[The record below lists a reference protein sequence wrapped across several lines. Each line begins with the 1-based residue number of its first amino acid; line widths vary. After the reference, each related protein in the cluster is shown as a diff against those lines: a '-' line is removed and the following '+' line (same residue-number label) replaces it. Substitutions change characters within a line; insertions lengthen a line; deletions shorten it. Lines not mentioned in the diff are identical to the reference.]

1 MSQQTNLNVAPYFDD
16 FDAANDYHR
25 VLFKPGVPVQARELT
40 TLQSIL
46 QNQIEKFGQHFFK
59 EGAKVIPGN
68 TGFSQRYKCVQ
79 LNNDFLGVP
88 VEAYADQLVGTKI
101 TGETSG
107 VTAFVDKILS
117 SADSER
123 GNLTL
128 YINYLNSST
137 ANNSTEV
144 FSDGENLTC
153 SETIT
158 SGLLGNTTIAAGTP
172 FAQTISTESTATGSS
187 FQIQDG
193 VYFIRGNFVNVS
205 QETLILDQY
214 SFKPSYRV
222 GLFVNEEIVNADI
235 DENLNDNS
243 QGFNNYSAPGAD
255 RLKVSVSLF
264 KKATTDFDDDSFVEL
279 ATIVNGVI
287 KTQNKRGVAGGG
299 VGKEDINDTLAR
311 RTFAESGDY
320 YVKPFS
326 LTVLDS
332 LNDGIGNKGIFQ
344 PGQFTYGG
352 ATASS
357 DLALYKFSP
366 GKAFVRGYEIE
377 IDNPTFLDVQKPRTT
392 NTVKDQNIIYNTGP
406 TLKLNRTLRSPTIGI
421 GNTFTLSLRDQRVGV
436 TSDTSAV
443 GTEIGLARVYD
454 YRLESGTYDSANG
467 SLNEWNLALYDVQ
480 TYTKLNV
487 NQNVTLTIP
496 TFIKGAN
503 SGATG
508 FLRSAVSNGVELT
521 IYEVNGEFIK
531 NEALIFESNVA
542 SSFGNGRIAVAVT
555 AHTLSDV
562 KSVYG
567 TNDGVTGINT
577 FNGDVVQSTRSVV
590 GVATISKSSGSA
602 GISTV
607 KSANPRFPSNI
618 KVGNLVQYSDL
629 TTSGDPITARVT
641 QVNTDNI
648 VIDGVANAPGIVN
661 GTLPTAAFN
670 ASDFTILTTELTGS
684 SDNTLYTHLPR
695 TSISDVDLTDA
706 TLTIRKTFTVNI
718 TNGQLDSSTLPT
730 AGTNENFLAF
740 DEERY
745 SLIRSDGT
753 TEAINASNFSFT
765 GGGSSLNIFG
775 LGANDTNA
783 TLIAT
788 LRKGKPKAKLKVK
801 DRVKSIIIDKSSHNG
816 SGIGATTLNDG
827 LRSGN
832 WPFGT
837 RVQDEI
843 ISLNVPDVVEIHG
856 IFESENVGDPSAP
869 AINLTSITNLTGTTS
884 DLLIGETITGARSGA
899 VAVVAEK
906 ETSAKITV
914 LYKSDIRFKEGEALT
929 FAESN
934 TTAVVSTTESTSFD
948 VSGNYTYEDGQEPT
962 FYDQGRIN
970 RKAGIEPAERK
981 LKIYFKSCSY
991 DSTDDG
997 DITTVNSYADFERGT
1012 EVGTI
1017 GGFRTT
1023 DLVDI
1028 RPRTSPYTV
1037 SEGARSPLE
1046 FLGRQFNATGN
1057 SAANIL
1063 SSDEAIFAHYSY
1075 FQGRKD
1081 RVYLTKDGKFQVKYG
1096 DPADNPRN
1104 PSPVDD
1110 ALEIAQISLPPY
1122 LYSPEQASVHFMEHK
1137 RFRMTDIKGLEN
1149 RIKSL
1154 EYYTSLSL
1162 LETNT
1167 ANLFVAD
1174 SGGLNR
1180 FKSGFFV
1187 DNFTSFKPQDDKI
1200 KINNSIDR
1208 KNKELRPRHYTNSV
1222 DMIYG
1227 PVLNIDPTA
1236 DLSTSAIEG
1245 NNIRKSSDIIT
1256 LDYSEV
1262 EYIKQEFATRSESVT
1277 PFLISFWQG
1286 TLEITPSSDTW
1297 LDTVRLDPKIIQ
1309 VEGDY
1314 ASTMK
1319 LMVET
1324 EGIDPQTGMG
1334 PNLWGAWETTW
1345 TGVSET
1351 SWEET
1356 STTTSDG
1363 PEWDVGGWPNGDPS
1377 TNPAK
1382 IYFTRTTTTTQ
1393 DLYKETRREGTSR
1406 RTANRTVV
1414 TETFD
1419 KESIG
1424 DKVVSRDLI
1433 PYMRSRNIEF
1443 VSERVKPLTQLYAFF
1458 DGENVTKYCVP
1469 KLLEIEMT
1477 TGSFQVGEKVQGV
1490 TITTGIADES
1500 IPDVNPTITFRVAQS
1515 NHKKGAYNVPTK
1527 TFKENPYTNQP
1538 LSAVYSSTST
1548 ILNVDTFS
1556 LADQATGDF
1565 FGWVEEGMTL
1575 TGQTS
1580 GAEAKITRVRLISD
1594 LSAVC
1599 IGSFFIPNPNIAT
1612 HPRFETGTKVFNI
1625 TDEATNDQDLAS
1637 TIAEEPYSA
1646 TGTLE
1651 TVQEEILSI
1660 RNARVEQRQ
1669 EFQEKHVN
1677 ESLGTQ
1683 LVGSRVAGSSQED
1696 IYVGWYDPLAQSF
1709 LIDESTGI
1717 FATKCDV
1724 FFKTKDDMDIP
1735 CVFQI
1740 RSMKNGLPTQHILP
1754 FSEIVLEPDDIN
1766 VSGDGSVATTIE
1778 FKAPIFLEG
1787 NGTEYAIAL
1796 ASNSTKYSVFIS
1808 RIGEADL
1815 LTDTF
1820 ISNQP
1825 YLGSLFKSQNAS
1837 TWEPSQWEDLKF
1849 TLYRADFINSGSVE
1863 FYSPELKEGNKQI
1876 PTLMPDSLVLKSR
1889 KIRVGLGTTLA
1900 DTGYATGNT
1909 FFQGK
1914 TNATG
1919 NLVGTAG
1926 TAAGTL
1932 SIANAGIGYTP
1943 TDGDLTFSGV
1953 DLVTRTGNGS
1963 GAKANITVVDGVA
1976 VAATVSNAGGRG
1988 YQVGDVVGITTIG
2001 IASVGQDM
2009 RLTVAAIGQVDELI
2023 LDNVQGAWLTNSSGI
2038 HTVFYTS
2045 SAGVSTE
2052 LNSGKPHGQGGDV
2065 QTTTIT
2071 EDQDG
2076 THVQV
2081 NHKNHGMY
2089 FTDNIVKISGVLPDS
2104 KPTKLT
2110 AAYDASSTASIS
2122 VASAATF
2129 TTFEGVGIGTTNTGY
2144 LLIGDEIIQY
2154 NTVSGNTIGGSLLE
2168 RGSSPLSYPVGT
2180 PVYKYE
2186 LGGINLKR
2194 INKTHGL
2201 STSTATAPEGS
2212 ITFDSYNIKLD
2223 MSEKFYSGNDDRSV
2237 DTGNGKLY
2245 INQSKSTGGLN
2256 IKATQNMPYEI
2267 ITPIVHNLT
2276 VAGTT
2281 INAEMRTISSKSL
2294 SGNEIP
2300 FIDNGFESVVV
2311 NEPNYLNTT
2320 RMIASK
2326 INEDKKLN
2334 QIPGNKSL
2342 NMRLL
2347 LNTMDSH
2354 VSPVIDGQRT
2364 SIILSSNRVNDVIK
2378 DYATDSR
2385 VSSFNA
2391 DPTACQYI
2399 SKEIQ
2404 LENSAT
2410 SMKLLLTA
2418 HINEDSD
2425 IRAFYA
2431 ISNNEGFRPIFVPFP
2446 GFNNLNSRGQVI
2458 SPEKSDGRSDA
2469 FIKKT
2474 NTYGFTSNAVEYNEY
2489 TFTADDLPAFR
2500 SYRIKFVLTSTNQVY
2515 VPRVKDLRVIALA

>member
-25 VLFKPGVPVQARELT
+25 VLFKPGYPVQARELT
-40 TLQSIL
+40 SLQSIL

-68 TGFSQRYKCVQ
+68 TGYTQRYKCVQ
-79 LNNDFLGVP
+79 LNNDYLGVP
-88 VEAYADQLVGTKI
+88 VEAYADQLVGSKI
-101 TGETSG
+101 TGERSG
-107 VTAFVDKILS
+107 VTAFVDKILTP
-117 SADSER
+117 ADSER

-137 ANNSTEV
+137 TNNSTEV

-172 FAQTISTESTATGSS
+172 FAQTISTDATATGSA

-193 VYFIRGNFVNVS
+193 VYFIRGNFINVK

-222 GLFVNEEIVNADI
+222 GLFVDEELINADM
-235 DENLNDNS
+235 DETLNDNS

-255 RLKVSVSLF
+255 RLKISVRLF
-264 KKATTDFDDDSFVEL
+264 KKATNDFDDDSFVEL
-279 ATIVNGVI
+279 ATIVNGAL
-287 KTQNKRGVAGGG
+287 KSDTRKGDGSFAH
-299 VGKEDINDTLAR
+299 KDWTDTLAR

-320 YVKPFS
+320 YVKPFN

-332 LNDGIGNKGIFQ
+332 LNDGKGNKGIFDE
-344 PGQFTYGG
+344 GQLTYGG

-366 GKAFVRGYEIE
+366 GKAFVRGYEIQV
-377 IDNPTFLDVQKPRTT
+377 DNPTFLDVKKPRTT
-392 NTVKDQNIIYNTGP
+392 KEVKDQSIIYNTGP
-406 TLKLNRTLRSPTIGI
+406 TLKVNRTLRSPTLGI
-421 GNTFTLSLRDQRVGV
+421 GNTYTVSLRDQRVGV

-443 GTEIGLARVYD
+443 GTEIGIARVYD
-454 YRLESGTYDSANG
+454 YRLESGSYNANNA
-467 SLNEWNLALYDVQ
+467 SLNEWNLSLFDVQ
-480 TYTKLNV
+480 TYTKLNL
-487 NQNVTLTIP
+487 NQATSLSVP
-496 TFIKGAN
+496 TYVKGAN

-508 FLRSAVSNGVELT
+508 FIRTAVSDSVEVC
-521 IYEVNGEFIK
+521 IYETSGEFIK
-531 NEALIFESNVA
+531 NEALIFDGIA
-542 SSFGNGRIAVAVT
+542 DGRIAVAVT
-555 AHTLSDV
+555 SYKLSDV

-567 TNDGVTGINT
+567 TNDRVTGINT
-577 FNGDVVQSTRSVV
+577 FNADVVQSDSFVV

-602 GISTV
+602 GISTI
-607 KSANPRFPSNI
+607 KSANPRFPANI
-618 KVGNLVQYSDL
+618 SVGNLVQYSDL
-629 TTSGDPITARVT
+629 ASSGDPITARVT
-641 QVNTDNI
+641 EVNTDNI
-648 VIDGVANAPGIVN
+648 VVDGVANVPGVAN
-661 GTLPTAAFN
+661 GSLPTAAFN
-670 ASDFTILTTELTGS
+670 ASDFTVLTTELTGS

-695 TSISDVDLTDA
+695 TSISDVDVTDA

-718 TNGQLDSSTLPT
+718 TNGQLDASTIPT
-730 AGTNENFLAF
+730 AGTNETFLAF

-745 SLIRSDGT
+745 ALVRSDGT
-753 TEAINASNFSFT
+753 TEALNASWFSFGS
-765 GGGSSLNIFG
+765 GGATCQIYG

-788 LRKGKPKAKLKVK
+788 LRKGKPKAKLKIK
-801 DRVKSIIIDKSSHNG
+801 DRVRTLLVDKSSKSG

-827 LRSGN
+827 LKYGN
-832 WPFGT
+832 YPFGT
-837 RVQDEI
+837 RAQDEV
-843 ISLNVPDVVEIHG
+843 ISLNVPDVIEIHG
-856 IFESENVGDPSAP
+856 IFESQNVGDPSAP
-869 AINLTSITNLTGTTS
+869 AINLTSITNLSGTTS
-884 DLLIGETITGARSGA
+884 DLLVGEVIKGATSGA
-899 VAVVAEK
+899 IAIVAEK
-906 ETSAKITV
+906 LTPSKITI
-914 LYKSDIRFKEGEALT
+914 LYKNDLKFKEGEALT
-929 FAESN
+929 FTESN
-934 TTAVVSTTESTSFD
+934 TKAIVATLETDSFD
-948 VSGNYTYEDGQEPT
+948 VSGNYTYESGQEPT
-962 FYDQGRIN
+962 FYDYGRIN
-970 RKAGIEPAERK
+970 RKPDSEEASKK
-981 LKIYFKSCSY
+981 LKIYFKSASY
-991 DSTDDG
+991 DSNDEG
-997 DITTVNSYADFERGT
+997 DITTVNSYSDFDPST
-1012 EVGTI
+1012 EIPGI
-1017 GGFRTT
+1017 GGFRAT
-1023 DLVDI
+1023 DIIDI
-1028 RPRTSPYTV
+1028 RPRTSAYTV
-1037 SEGARSPLE
+1037 AINTRSPLE
-1046 FLGRQFNATGN
+1046 FDGRTFNAAGN

-1063 SSDEAIFAHYSY
+1063 SSDETIFSHYSY
-1075 FQGRKD
+1075 YQGRKD

-1096 DPADNPRN
+1096 EPADNPRK

-1122 LYSPEQASVHFMEHK
+1122 LYSPEQASVNFMEHK
-1137 RFRMTDIKGLEN
+1137 RFRMKDIKGLED
-1149 RIKSL
+1149 RIRSL

-1162 LETNT
+1162 LEANT
-1167 ANLFVAD
+1167 ANMFVSD
-1174 SGGLNR
+1174 SAGLNR

-1187 DNFTSFKPQDDKI
+1187 DNFNTFKPQDDRL

-1208 KNKELRPRHYTNSV
+1208 KHKELRPRHYTNSV
-1222 DMIYG
+1222 DMVFG
-1227 PVLNIDPTA
+1227 PVINVDPTA
-1236 DLSTSAIEG
+1236 DLSTAAIEG
-1245 NNIRKSSDIIT
+1245 NNVRKASDIIT

-1262 EYIKQEFATRSESVT
+1262 EYIKQDFATRSESVT

-1286 TLEITPSSDTW
+1286 TLDITPASDTW
-1297 LDTVRLDPKIIQ
+1297 IDTVRLDPKIIQ

-1319 LMVET
+1319 MMVET

-1334 PNLWGAWETTW
+1334 PVLWDSWETTW
-1345 TGVSET
+1345 TGVTENT
-1351 SWEET
+1351 WEEMKT
-1356 STTTSDG
+1356 STTDG

-1377 TNPAK
+1377 TNPAR
-1382 IYFTRTTTTTQ
+1382 IYFTRTTTTTA
-1393 DLYKETRREGTSR
+1393 DLYKETVREGIAKRESTQ
-1406 RTANRTVV
+1406 TIV

-1419 KESIG
+1419 KESLG
-1424 DKVVSRDLI
+1424 DKVVSRDLV

-1443 VSERVKPLTQLYAFF
+1443 VSERVKPLTRLYAFM
-1458 DGENVTKYCVP
+1458 DGQNVTKYCVP

-1477 TGSFQVGEKVQGV
+1477 TGSFQVGETVKGV
-1490 TITTGIADES
+1490 TISTGIGDET
-1500 IPDVNPTITFRVAQS
+1500 IGGVDPQITFRVAQL

-1527 TFKENPYTNQP
+1527 TFKESPYTNQP
-1538 LSAVYSSTST
+1538 LSATYSSTST

-1565 FGWVEEGMTL
+1565 WGWVESGMTL
-1575 TGQTS
+1575 TGQSS
-1580 GAEAKITRVRLISD
+1580 GAEAKVTNVRLVSD

-1599 IGSFFIPNPNIAT
+1599 IGSFYIPNPNVAS
-1612 HPRFETGTKVFNI
+1612 HPRFETGTKLFEV
-1625 TDEATNDQDLAS
+1625 TDEPTNDADAAS
-1637 TIAEEPYSA
+1637 TVADETYTAS
-1646 TGTLE
+1646 GTLE

-1660 RNARVEQRQ
+1660 RNAKIEKKK

-1683 LVGSRVAGSSQED
+1683 LVGSTVVSSSSED

-1709 LIDESTGI
+1709 LVDESTGV
-1717 FATKCDV
+1717 FVTKCDV
-1724 FFKTKDDMDIP
+1724 YFKTKDDMDIP

-1740 RSMKNGLPTQHILP
+1740 RSMKNGLPTQNILP
-1754 FSEIVLEPDDIN
+1754 FSEIVIEPDDIN

-1778 FKAPIFLEG
+1778 FKAPIYLEG

-1808 RIGEADL
+1808 RIGETDL
-1815 LTDTF
+1815 LTDTY

-1863 FYSPELKEGNKQI
+1863 FYSPELKEGNAQI

-1900 DTGYATGNT
+1900 DSGYANGNT
-1909 FFQGK
+1909 FFQAG

-1943 TDGDLTFSGV
+1943 TDGNLTFSGV
-1953 DLVTRTGNGS
+1953 DLVTRTGKGS

-1988 YQVGDVVGITTIG
+1988 YAVGDVVGVTTIG
-2001 IASVGQDM
+2001 IASVGQDL

-2023 LDNVQGAWLTNSSGI
+2023 LDNVQGGWLTNSSGI

-2052 LNSGKPHGQGGDV
+2052 LNSGKPTGYGGRV

-2071 EDQDG
+2071 EETDG
-2076 THVQV
+2076 THIQV

-2089 FTDNIVKISGVLPDS
+2089 FTDNLVKISGVMPDS

-2110 AAYDASSTASIS
+2110 AAYDASSTSSIS
-2122 VASAATF
+2122 VASASTF
-2129 TTFEGVGIGTTNTGY
+2129 TTFEGVGVGTTNTGY
-2144 LLIGDEIIQY
+2144 LMIGDEIIQY

-2168 RGSSPLSYPVGT
+2168 RGSNPVSYPVGT

-2201 STSTATAPEGS
+2201 STTTASDVEGS

-2245 INQSKSTGGLN
+2245 INQSKSAGGLN

-2281 INAEMRTISSKSL
+2281 LNAEMRTITSKSL
-2294 SGNEIP
+2294 SGNEVP
-2300 FIDNGFESVVV
+2300 FIDNGFETVTV
-2311 NEPNYLNTT
+2311 NEANYLNTT

-2326 INEDKKLN
+2326 VNEDQKLS

-2364 SIILSSNRVNDVIK
+2364 SIILTSNRVNDVIK
-2378 DYATDSR
+2378 DYATDDR
-2385 VSSFNA
+2385 VCTLGA

-2410 SMKLLLTA
+2410 SLKLLLTA
-2418 HINEDSD
+2418 HINKDAD

-2431 ISNNEGFRPIFVPFP
+2431 ISNNEGFKPVFVPFP
-2446 GFNNLNSRGQVI
+2446 GYNNLNSRGQVI
-2458 SPEKSDGRSDA
+2458 SAEKSDGRSDS

-2474 NTYGFTSNAVEYNEY
+2474 NSFGFTSNALEFNEY
-2489 TFTADDLPAFR
+2489 TFTADELPAFR

-2515 VPRVKDLRVIALA
+2515 VPRVKDLRVMALA

>member
-79 LNNDFLGVP
+79 LNNDYLGVP

-101 TGETSG
+101 TGERSG
-107 VTAFVDKILS
+107 VTAFVDKILT

-137 ANNSTEV
+137 ANNSTEE

-153 SETIT
+153 NATIT

-172 FAQTISTESTATGSS
+172 FAQTISTDSTATGSS

-193 VYFIRGNFVNVS
+193 VYFVRGNFVNVN

-222 GLFVNEEIVNADI
+222 GLFINEEIINADI

-255 RLKVSVSLF
+255 RLKISVSLF

-287 KTQNKRGVAGGG
+287 KTQNKRGVGGG
-299 VGKEDINDTLAR
+299 GAGKEDINDTLAR
-311 RTFAESGDY
+311 RTYAESGDY
-320 YVKPFS
+320 YVKPFD

-332 LNDGIGNKGIFQ
+332 LNDGLGNKGLFES
-344 PGQFTYGG
+344 GQYTYGG

-366 GKAFVRGYEIE
+366 GKAFVRGYEIQV
-377 IDNPTFLDVQKPRTT
+377 DNSTFLDVKKPRTT
-392 NTVKDQNIIYNTGP
+392 KLVKDQSIIYNTGP
-406 TLKLNRTLRSPTIGI
+406 TLKLNRTLRNPDVGI
-421 GNTFTLSLRDQRVGV
+421 GNTYVLSLRDQRVGL
-436 TSDTSAV
+436 TSDTTAV
-443 GTEIGLARVYD
+443 GSEIGVARVYD
-454 YRLESGTYDSANG
+454 YRLESGSYDANNG
-467 SLNEWNLALYDVQ
+467 SLNEWKVSLYDVQ
-480 TYTKLNV
+480 TYTSLTL
-487 NQNVTLTIP
+487 NQNVTLAVP
-496 TFIKGAN
+496 TFVKGAN

-508 FLRSAVSNGVELT
+508 FIKSAVSSSTSVTL
-521 IYEVNGEFIK
+521 YETTGDFIK
-531 NEALIFESNVA
+531 NEALLFDGIA
-542 SSFGNGRIAVAVT
+542 NGRIIT
-555 AHTLSDV
+555 AITQYKLSDV
-562 KSVYG
+562 KSVFG
-567 TNDGVTGINT
+567 SNDRLTGGDK
-577 FNGDVVQSTRSVV
+577 FNADVVQSDNIVFGAARIGQESSNASVV
-590 GVATISKSSGSA
+590 T
-602 GISTV
+602 
-607 KSANPRFPSNI
+607 SANPLFPGAVS
-618 KVGNLVQYSDL
+618 VGNLVKYTDTKS
-629 TTSGDPITARVT
+629 SNDPIFGRVT
-641 QVNTDNI
+641 VVGSNSITIAGVTTVPGIAN
-648 VIDGVANAPGIVN
+648 GKLPVANSAGVHTN
-661 GTLPTAAFN
+661 GFQ
-670 ASDFTILTTELTGS
+670 ASDFTLLTTDLTGS
-684 SDNTLYTHLPR
+684 LDNTLYTHLPR
-695 TSISDVDLTDA
+695 TSISEVDLTDA

-718 TNGQLDSSTLPT
+718 TNGQLDSSTTPT
-730 AGTNENFLAF
+730 AGTNETFLAF

-753 TEAINASNFSFT
+753 TEAVNSSNFSFAGDGKT
-765 GGGSSLNIFG
+765 LQIYG
-775 LGANDTNA
+775 LGSNDTAA

-788 LRKGKPKAKLKVK
+788 LRKAKPKAKLKIK
-801 DRVKSIIIDKSSHNG
+801 DRVKSIIVNKSSKEG
-816 SGIGATTLNDG
+816 SGFGATTLNDG
-827 LRSGN
+827 LLYGN
-832 WPFGT
+832 YPFGT

-843 ISLNVPDVVEIHG
+843 ISLNVPDVIEIHG
-856 IFESENVGDPSAP
+856 IFESENTGDPSAP

-884 DLLIGETITGARSGA
+884 DLLVGEVVKGARSGA
-899 VAVVAEK
+899 IAIVAEK
-906 ETSAKITV
+906 NTSAKITI
-914 LYKSDIRFKEGEALT
+914 LYKNDLRFKEGEALT

-934 TTAVVSTTESTSFD
+934 TTAVVSTLESTSFD
-948 VSGNYTYEDGQEPT
+948 VSANYTYESGQEPT
-962 FYDQGRIN
+962 FYDYGRIN
-970 RKAGIEPAERK
+970 RKVDSEPAEKK
-981 LKIYFKSCSY
+981 LIIYFKSCSY
-991 DSTDDG
+991 DSNDTG
-997 DITTVNSYADFERGT
+997 DVTTANSYADFERGT
-1012 EVGTI
+1012 EIDTI

-1023 DLVDI
+1023 DLFDI
-1028 RPRTSPYTV
+1028 RPRVSPYSVAVDT
-1037 SEGARSPLE
+1037 RSPLE
-1046 FLGRQFNATGN
+1046 FDGRTFNADGN

-1063 SSDEAIFAHYSY
+1063 ASDETIFTHYAY
-1075 FQGRKD
+1075 YQGRKD

-1096 DPADNPRN
+1096 DPADNPKK

-1149 RIKSL
+1149 RITSL
-1154 EYYTSLSL
+1154 EYYTALSL

-1167 ANLFVAD
+1167 ANLFVSD
-1174 SGGLNR
+1174 SSGLNR

-1187 DNFTSFKPQDDKI
+1187 DNFNGFKPQDDKI

-1227 PVLNIDPTA
+1227 PVLNVDPTA
-1236 DLSTSAIEG
+1236 DLNFAAIEG
-1245 NNIRKSSDIIT
+1245 NNVRKSSDIIT

-1286 TLEITPSSDTW
+1286 TLEITPASDTW
-1297 LDTVRLDPKIIQ
+1297 IDTVRLDPKIIQ

-1319 LMVET
+1319 MLVET
-1324 EGIDPQTGMG
+1324 EGVDPQTGMG

-1351 SWEET
+1351 NWEET

-1393 DLYKETRREGTSR
+1393 DLYKETTREGTAR
-1406 RTANRTVV
+1406 RESNRTIV
-1414 TETFD
+1414 TESFD
-1419 KESIG
+1419 KESLG
-1424 DKVVSRDLI
+1424 DKVVSRDLV

-1458 DGENVTKYCVP
+1458 DGQNVTKYCVP

-1477 TGSFQVGEKVQGV
+1477 TGSFQVGETVKGITINTGNGQETISGV
-1490 TITTGIADES
+1490 NGEIA
-1500 IPDVNPTITFRVAQS
+1500 FRVAQS

-1527 TFKENPYTNQP
+1527 TFSDNPYTNQP
-1538 LSAVYSSTST
+1538 LSGVYSSTST
-1548 ILNVDTFS
+1548 ILNIDTYS

-1565 FGWVEEGMTL
+1565 YGWVEEGMVI
-1575 TGQTS
+1575 TGQSS
-1580 GAEAKITRVRLISD
+1580 GAEAKVTRVRLLSD
-1594 LSAVC
+1594 ISAVC
-1599 IGSFFIPNPNIAT
+1599 IGSFYIPNPNVAT
-1612 HPRFETGTKVFNI
+1612 HPRFETGTKLLTL
-1625 TDEATNDQDLAS
+1625 TDESTNDADAAS
-1637 TIAEEPYSA
+1637 TISDESYTAS
-1646 TGTLE
+1646 GTLE
-1651 TVQEEILSI
+1651 TIQEEILSI
-1660 RNARVEQRQ
+1660 RNARVEKKQ

-1683 LVGSRVAGSSQED
+1683 LVGSRVSGSSAED

-1709 LIDESTGI
+1709 LIDEASGV
-1717 FATKCDV
+1717 FVTKCDV

-1740 RSMKNGLPTQHILP
+1740 RSMKNGLPTQNILP
-1754 FSEIVLEPDDIN
+1754 FSEIVIEPNDIN

-1808 RIGEADL
+1808 RIGETDL
-1815 LTDTF
+1815 LTDTY

-1863 FYSPELKEGNKQI
+1863 FYSPELKEGNAQI
-1876 PTLMPDSLVLKSR
+1876 PTLMPDSLILKSR
-1889 KIRVGLGTTLA
+1889 RIRVGLNTNGLA
-1900 DTGYATGNT
+1900 GDIVNKGYEIGNT
-1909 FFQGK
+1909 FTQAN
-1914 TNATG
+1914 TNASG
-1919 NLVGTAG
+1919 DLVGVAG
-1926 TAAGTL
+1926 TITSATNL
-1932 SIANAGIGYTP
+1932 TITNAGIGYTP
-1943 TDGDLTFSGV
+1943 LDGNAIFYGV
-1953 DLVTRTGNGS
+1953 DLVTLTGKGS
-1963 GAKANITVVDGVA
+1963 GAKADIKVVDGVA
-1976 VAATVSNAGGRG
+1976 IAATCRNDGGQG
-1988 YQVGDVVGITTIG
+1988 YMVGDVVGVTTIG
-2001 IASVGQDM
+2001 TGDGGAKGTQVAGVGRDL
-2009 RLTVAAIGQVDELI
+2009 RLTVAAIGSTSTLV
-2023 LDNVQGAWLTNSSGI
+2023 LDNVQGEWKANSSGI
-2038 HTVFYTS
+2038 NSIFYTT
-2045 SAGVSTE
+2045 SAGITTE
-2052 LNSGKPHGQGGDV
+2052 LNIAKPAGRGGDI
-2065 QTTTIT
+2065 QTKNIIEET
-2071 EDQDG
+2071 DG
-2076 THVQV
+2076 THIQV

-2089 FTDNIVKISGVLPDS
+2089 FTDNIVKISGVMPDS

-2129 TTFEGVGIGTTNTGY
+2129 TTFEGVGVGTTNTGY
-2144 LLIGDEIIQY
+2144 LQIGNEIIQY
-2154 NTVSGNTIGGSLLE
+2154 NTVSGNTIGGSLVE
-2168 RGSSPLSYPVGT
+2168 RGPNPVSYPVGT

-2186 LGGINLKR
+2186 LGGVNLKR

-2201 STSTATAPEGS
+2201 STSTASAPDGS
-2212 ITFDSYNIKLD
+2212 ITFDSYNVKLD

-2245 INQSKSTGGLN
+2245 LNQTKSSGGMN

-2281 INAEMRTISSKSL
+2281 INAEMRSITSKSL

-2311 NEPNYLNTT
+2311 NEANYLNTA

-2326 INEDKKLN
+2326 VNEDKKLG
-2334 QIPGNKSL
+2334 QIPGNKSM
-2342 NMRLL
+2342 NMRILM
-2347 LNTMDSH
+2347 NTVDSH

-2364 SIILSSNRVNDVIK
+2364 SIILSSNRVNDVIT
-2378 DYATDSR
+2378 DYATDDR
-2385 VSSFNA
+2385 VS
-2391 DPTACQYI
+2391 
-2399 SKEIQ
+2399 
-2404 LENSAT
+2404 
-2410 SMKLLLTA
+2410 
-2418 HINEDSD
+2418 
-2425 IRAFYA
+2425 
-2431 ISNNEGFRPIFVPFP
+2431 
-2446 GFNNLNSRGQVI
+2446 
-2458 SPEKSDGRSDA
+2458 
-2469 FIKKT
+2469 
-2474 NTYGFTSNAVEYNEY
+2474 
-2489 TFTADDLPAFR
+2489 
-2500 SYRIKFVLTSTNQVY
+2500 
-2515 VPRVKDLRVIALA
+2515 